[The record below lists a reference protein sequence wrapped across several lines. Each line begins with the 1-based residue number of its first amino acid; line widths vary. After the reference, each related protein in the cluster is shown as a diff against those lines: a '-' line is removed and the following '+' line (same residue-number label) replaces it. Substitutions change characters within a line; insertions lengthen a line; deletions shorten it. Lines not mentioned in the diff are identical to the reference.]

1 MLRAGDA
8 DRVWVVQLWVVRE
21 GVDAAVEV
29 VAVRVER
36 WQLALDGW
44 RRATV
49 RRDRL
54 VARAAQ
60 DVVRAT
66 GGLGVRRWEAAC
78 RRRRIHTAADAAV
91 VARAVRA
98 RPAVGA
104 AVRTEQRVRATEDAA
119 VTSARVELAAA
130 SRAVV
135 ELGRLAE
142 QLTGLDSAELAWLA
156 RTPAA
161 PSAGSAA

>member
-1 MLRAGDA
+1 MLKAGDA
-8 DRVWVVQLWVVRE
+8 GGVWVVQLRVMRE
-21 GVDAAVEV
+21 GVDVAVEV

-36 WQLALDGW
+36 WQMAFDGW
-44 RRATV
+44 RRASV

-54 VARAAQ
+54 AARAAR

-98 RPAVGA
+98 RPAVDA
-104 AVRTEQRVRATEDAA
+104 ALRAEQQVRAAEDAA
-119 VTSARVELAAA
+119 VTAARFELASAT
-130 SRAVV
+130 RAVI

-142 QLTGLDSAELAWLA
+142 QLTGLDSAELARLA
-156 RTPAA
+156 RAPAA